1 MGRAVDEPGK
11 KDEPYLYFDMWL
23 GVLRLAERERSDF
36 VLGQLIAVAGSV
48 PVALLVWSF
57 FGILPR

>member
-1 MGRAVDEPGK
+1 MRTSGK
-11 KDEPYLYFDMWL
+11 KDEPYLYFDMCL
-23 GVLRLAERERSDF
+23 GMLSLTVSERSDF

-48 PVALLVWSF
+48 LLALLIWSF